1 MKKKLFY
8 FLILSFMLTMLP
20 TKTNAQM
27 NTIFK
32 EMFNEFLRESMFSFG
47 PFGRGFDAAALEA
60 DTTITKALN
69 SLIATNV
76 SSFPL
81 TSTNAAITLDLA
93 TGQVGQTTR
102 ESLGPLFTESAQTI
116 GKNKLNL
123 SFNYSYYNLS
133 EFRGLAT
140 EDFRFAFTYVD
151 INLMNGLGD
160 VPIEND
166 VVEIFPDLNI
176 NASTS
181 VFYAT
186 YGLLRNFDVG
196 VAVPLVNLNLSGT
209 AKAVINSVSFFQ
221 NGVAFNSYN
230 GNPVNP
236 SFDTTFTY
244 DESVTGVGDIALRLK
259 YHFLK
264 KPKTNLAALVDL
276 RLPTGAEEDFLS
288 TGKTNAK
295 FVWIMSQV
303 LNERKMGGIGS
314 EKVKELS
321 MHLNLGYEYRSG
333 EVDSDEIEFN
343 LGLDQKLS
351 ESTTLILSLFGEY
364 DLKQEEG
371 LDLLPGTRIL
381 RSNTVIEVD
390 LSNVPESKR
399 DNTLTFALGARY
411 APSPRVLILANL
423 LVPFNNQGL
432 RSSIAPTIGIALTL

>member
-1 MKKKLFY
+1 MKKTLFY
-8 FLILSFMLTMLP
+8 FLIFFSVFLIKPNETS
-20 TKTNAQM
+20 AQI
-27 NTIFK
+27 NTLFR
-32 EMFNEFLRESMFSFG
+32 EMFNEFLRERMFSFG

-60 DTTITKALN
+60 DTTITKTLN

-93 TGQVGQTTR
+93 TGEVATTQR

-123 SFNYSYYNLS
+123 SFNYSHYNLA

-140 EDFRFAFTYVD
+140 EDFRFAFTYAD

-166 VVEIFPDLNI
+166 VVEVFPDLNI
-176 NASTS
+176 NANTG

-186 YGLLRNFDVG
+186 YGLTGNFD
-196 VAVPLVNLNLSGT
+196 ASIAIPMVNLSISGT
-209 AKAVINSVSFFQ
+209 AKAVINSRSFFQ
-221 NGVAFNSYN
+221 SGVAVNSYN
-230 GNPVNP
+230 GNPLNP

-244 DESVTGVGDIALRLK
+244 NENVTGIGDIALRLK

-264 KPKTNLAALVDL
+264 KPKTNLAAMIDV
-276 RLPTGAEEDFLS
+276 RLPSGAEEDFLS
-288 TGKTNAK
+288 TGKVNSK
-295 FVWIMSQV
+295 FIFIISQV
-303 LNERKMGGIGS
+303 LNERKMSGQGA
-314 EKVKELS
+314 EKIRELS
-321 MHLNLGYEYRSG
+321 MHLNLGYESRPG

-351 ESTTLILSLFGEY
+351 EKTTLMLSLLGEY
-364 DLKQEEG
+364 DLKEEEG
-371 LDLLPGTRIL
+371 LNLLSGTTIL

-390 LSNVPESKR
+390 RSNVPESKR
-399 DNTLTFALGARY
+399 DNTLTLALGVRY
-411 APSPRVLILANL
+411 APSPKFLFLGNL
-423 LVPFNNQGL
+423 LVPLNDEGL
-432 RSSIAPTIGIALTL
+432 RSSIAPTIGIALTF